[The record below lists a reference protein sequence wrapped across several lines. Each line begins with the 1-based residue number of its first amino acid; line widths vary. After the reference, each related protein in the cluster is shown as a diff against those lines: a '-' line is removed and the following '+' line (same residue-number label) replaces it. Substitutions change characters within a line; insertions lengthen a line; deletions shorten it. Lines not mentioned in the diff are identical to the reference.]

1 MNPLTL
7 TPLAMA
13 LAACSAISS
22 GGPDR
27 AAAQTDTAETAAASG
42 RLLPLPAV
50 PDTLRAPAER
60 ATFLLEHFWDSMDFA
75 DTALTRSEAF
85 MEPNFVNFVALYPHA
100 DTTRLPAI
108 TARFLQKAT
117 VDTPSRLLLYDLV
130 DKYLGMPDSPVVD
143 DSTYIT
149 FLDQWVKLP
158 HVDRYELVEPCYR
171 LAAAVKNR
179 VGSQATDFTFA
190 MPDGRESTLT
200 AAARKAPHMLVVF
213 YDPDCDHCR
222 ETIARLRADSNLA
235 QAVAAGRLKVLAVY
249 VGNDTELWHDDLTNM
264 PANWTVAIDRSSVV
278 DGELYD
284 IPEMP
289 GIYLVDGAM
298 KVELRNP
305 SAARLEKK
313 LAEMVRG
320 DRN

>member
-1 MNPLTL
+1 MNLLTL
-7 TPLAMA
+7 IPLAMA
-13 LAACSAISS
+13 LAACSANSS
-22 GGPDR
+22 GGTDR
-27 AAAQTDTAETAAASG
+27 AAAQTDTSETAAASG

-60 ATFLLEHFWDSMDFA
+60 ATFLLEHFWDAMDFA

-85 MEPNFVNFVALYPHA
+85 MEPNFVNFAALYPHA
-100 DTTRLPAI
+100 DTTRLPGI

-117 VDTPSRLLLYDLV
+117 ADTPSRLLLYDLV
-130 DKYLGMPDSPVVD
+130 DKYLARADSPVAN

-149 FLDQWVKLP
+149 FLDQWVKLEGI
-158 HVDRYELVEPCYR
+158 DSYELVEPSYR

-179 VGSQATDFTFA
+179 VGSQAADFTFA
-190 MPDGRESTLT
+190 TADGRESTLA
-200 AAARKAPHMLVVF
+200 AAARKAPRVLVVF

-235 QAVAAGRLKVLAVY
+235 LAVTAGRLKVLAVY
-249 VGNDTELWHDDLTNM
+249 VGDDTELWHNDLPGM
-264 PANWTVAIDRSSVV
+264 PADWTVAIDRSSVV

-298 KVELRNP
+298 KVEMRNP

-313 LAEMVRG
+313 LAEIADER
-320 DRN
+320 RN